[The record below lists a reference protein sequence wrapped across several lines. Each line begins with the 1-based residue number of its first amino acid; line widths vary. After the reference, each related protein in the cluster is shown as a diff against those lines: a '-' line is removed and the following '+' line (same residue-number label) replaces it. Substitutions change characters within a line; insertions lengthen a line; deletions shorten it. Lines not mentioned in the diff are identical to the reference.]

1 MSTSPLNF
9 MVSNKEIRKQY
20 EMLESLRNNSGN
32 SSIEVSQDE
41 KKKIDKALWVTSSA
55 VR

>member
-9 MVSNKEIRKQY
+9 FVSNKEIRRQHT
-20 EMLESLRNNSGN
+20 MLEVYRENSGT
-32 SSIEVSQDE
+32 SMLEVTPAE

-55 VR
+55 VK